1 MSDLEKEEWVEL
13 FQLAVME
20 LERAKMTG
28 RVRNA
33 RTAISARIAKLRT
46 IPGLHQ
52 HERELIDDALRTL
65 RYLEQEE
72 EHYQTSEKR
81 RLLDTA
87 LASLKSIAPKIGADN
102 PSDAEA

>member
-1 MSDLEKEEWVEL
+1 MSDFEKEEWVEL

-33 RTAISARIAKLRT
+33 RTAISARIEKLRT
-46 IPGLHQ
+46 IPGLHE

-87 LASLKSIAPKIGADN
+87 LASLKSIAPKIGADK